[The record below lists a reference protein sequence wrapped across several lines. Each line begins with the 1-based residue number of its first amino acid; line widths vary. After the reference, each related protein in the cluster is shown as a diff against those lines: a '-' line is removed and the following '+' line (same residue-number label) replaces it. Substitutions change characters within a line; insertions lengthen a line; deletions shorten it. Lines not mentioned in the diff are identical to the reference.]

1 MSVMNKEFDYR
12 GYKFNIKVELNT
24 RAERRMDGERWHTV
38 TVNCMDFD
46 NYYKKEEVKDRF
58 LELCVQDAE
67 RLAKQ
72 YIDEKED
79 GKKPDDERL
88 SALGFK

>member
-1 MSVMNKEFDYR
+1 MDKEFKYR
-12 GYKFNIKVELNT
+12 GYRFNINVALNT
-24 RAERRMDGERWHTV
+24 RVEKRLGGERWHTV
-38 TVNCMDFD
+38 TVNCMDFF
-46 NYYKKEEVKDRF
+46 NYYKKEDVKDQF

-67 RLAKQ
+67 RLAKR

-79 GKKPDDERL
+79 GEKSADDRL

>member
-1 MSVMNKEFDYR
+1 MNKEFEYK
-12 GYKFNIKVELNT
+12 GYKFNINVEFNT
-24 RAERRMDGERWHTV
+24 RVEKRIDGERWHRV
-38 TVNCMDFD
+38 TINCMDFD
-46 NYYKKEEVKDRF
+46 NYYKKEDVKDRF
-58 LELCVQDAE
+58 LEIGVQDAE

-79 GKKPDDERL
+79 DKNPYYERL

>member
-1 MSVMNKEFDYR
+1 MSIMNKEFEYR
-12 GYKFNIKVELNT
+12 GYKFNIGVELNT
-24 RAERRMDGERWHTV
+24 RVERRMDGERWHTV
-38 TVNCMDFD
+38 TTNCMDFD
-46 NYYKKEEVKDRF
+46 TYYKKEEVKDRF
-58 LELCVQDAE
+58 LEVCVQDAE

>member
-1 MSVMNKEFDYR
+1 MNKEFGYR
-12 GYKFNIKVELNT
+12 GYKFNIGVELNT
-24 RAERRMDGERWHTV
+24 RVERRMDGDRWHTV
-38 TVNCMDFD
+38 TTNCMDFD
-46 NYYKKEEVKDRF
+46 NYYKKEEVKDQF
-58 LELCVQDAE
+58 LEVCVQDAE